1 MKQLTKVFQKW
12 GICAKFEHLYYKHF
26 HFAKPT
32 NVGCNFDRH
41 MQTDKILNC
50 YWDIFLS
57 HTCEF
62 YQLDKEFIAK
72 YEYELD
78 WRSISKNK
86 LIFWDLDFLEK
97 YEDRF
102 IWHELAWNEAILW
115 DEVKIDRFKKRLDWY
130 YLARNRNLPITEEFI
145 IKYSK
150 KLFVI
155 EDNYRLTKSLI
166 DKYNIK
172 TLPKNIFDTQNI
184 KDYKDSDF
192 DKVFNKTTFHH
203 NQKVIYDKVFVPI
216 IKRTSIDEIF
226 ENKFDYSQ
234 RYYFFEP
241 IQNDIHGLTPEFQID
256 GSNPFND
263 YKEDRD
269 PFIISNKLT
278 LVNGSLQ
285 EGPDRL
291 YEVPRFSSFSY
302 YTTLLI
308 SENVKR
314 VLEQYKLPHHLYYE
328 VSLISKK
335 LKTNTRFY
343 ILQLA
348 FDTLN
353 KDLVYENNTFHYSF
367 KNVDN
372 RRQRLVEEQ
381 IANYTDLMNVKEK
394 LGKIHSPI
402 GYALTIKPSKYIL
415 STDYDLYS
423 FSVHGKV
430 IVSQYLKD
438 ALVKNFPNQLSFK
451 SAQLLNI
458 KINQSE
464 YENKKN
470 LSINT
475 KLSSKLTYTEA
486 EEDKFYFAKVER
498 LEKSDTLLDVSQTQD
513 DKFSKK
519 EIELNVLFPKVFKN
533 NYLNKKIEII
543 GHTLLPIS
551 EFYSQPEY
559 ADRYPETYKSVVIA
573 ENGLG
578 DSINL
583 ILEKDSDY
591 KLQNKLFEFFHETG
605 EYEEK

>member
-1 MKQLTKVFQKW
+1 
-12 GICAKFEHLYYKHF
+12 
-26 HFAKPT
+26 
-32 NVGCNFDRH
+32 
-41 MQTDKILNC
+41 MQTDKILKY

-62 YQLDKEFIAK
+62 YQLDKDFIAK

-78 WRSISKNK
+78 WKSISKNK
-86 LIFWDLDFLEK
+86 LISWDLDFLEK

-102 IWHELAWNEAILW
+102 IWHELAWNDAIIW

-130 YLARNRNLPITEEFI
+130 YLGRNRNLPITEEFI
-145 IKYSK
+145 TKYSK

-155 EDNYRLTKSLI
+155 EDNPRLTKNLI
-166 DKYNIK
+166 DKYAIK
-172 TLPKNIFDTQNI
+172 ILPKNTFDTQEI
-184 KDYKDSDF
+184 KEYKESDF

-203 NQKVIYDKVFVPI
+203 NQKIFYDKVFLPI
-216 IKRTSIDEIF
+216 IKETSIEEIF

-263 YKEDRD
+263 FKEDRE
-269 PFIISNKLT
+269 PFKISNKLT

-291 YEVPRFSSFSY
+291 YEIPRFTSFSY
-302 YTTLLI
+302 FTTLLI
-308 SENVKR
+308 SENVR
-314 VLEQYKLPHHLYYE
+314 QILAQFKLPNHEYHEINL
-328 VSLISKK
+328 VPKK
-335 LKTNTRFY
+335 LKTNTKFY

-353 KDLVYENNTFHYSF
+353 KDLDYENNSFSYSYKDF
-367 KNVDN
+367 KNKGSGI
-372 RRQRLVEEQ
+372 VEDKIKSYSE
-381 IANYTDLMNVKEK
+381 LMEVKDK
-394 LGKIHSPI
+394 LKKLYSPN
-402 GYALTIKPSKYIL
+402 GYGVNINPSFYKL
-415 STDYDLYS
+415 KTDYDLHTY
-423 FSVHGKV
+423 SVHGKI
-430 IVSQYLKD
+430 IVNQYLKD
-438 ALVKNFPNQLSFK
+438 ALEKNFPNQISFK

-458 KINQSE
+458 NIDQSK

-470 LSINT
+470 LFINT
-475 KLSSKLTYTEA
+475 KLSSRLAYKES

-498 LEKSDTLLDVSQTQD
+498 LEKSDTTFDVSQTQD

-519 EIELNVLFPKVFKN
+519 EIELNVLFPQVFKN
-533 NYLNKKIEII
+533 NYLNKKLKIT
-543 GHTLLPIS
+543 GYTLLPIS
-551 EFYSQPEY
+551 KFYSQSEY

-573 ENGLG
+573 ENGVG

-583 ILEKDSDY
+583 ILEKDSDH
-591 KLQNKLFEFFHETG
+591 KLQNRLFEFFHETG
-605 EYEEK
+605 EYKEI